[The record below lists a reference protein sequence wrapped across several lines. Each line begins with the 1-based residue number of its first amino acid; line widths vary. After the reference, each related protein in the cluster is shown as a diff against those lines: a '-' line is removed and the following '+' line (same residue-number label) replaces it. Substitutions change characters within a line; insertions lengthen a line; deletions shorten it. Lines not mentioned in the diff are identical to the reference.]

1 MRKRGLSSLRSLP
14 DRMRAFVLE
23 GSCDRIGASAPLMG
37 VEPEITTPKPEIHR

>member
-14 DRMRAFVLE
+14 DRLRAFVLE
-23 GSCDRIGASAPLMG
+23 GSCDRFGASALMD